1 MDFFTRKPSSPF
13 SSVAAKTRVTNA
25 FSQFGNANY
34 KAIIA
39 ASNQSPNANALRTNA
54 NAKAVSAKNAA
65 VNYANAIARESAQKA
80 INAKTRGVARTNAS
94 NAAVAANVAKVLA
107 GLKVTNSANPSAN
120 NQAKIRAIIKT
131 VNNRRLLPTFVGT
144 TRVSPQIRA
153 KLQSIL
159 NATGGLGVASAAVGS
174 AALPTGATGANNFR
188 PANANIQPN
197 NRRVGYKNKGNG
209 FYMKVQRSTP
219 NASNW
224 ARANNLNYAK
234 GNSGF
239 SAVATAV

>member
-13 SSVAAKTRVTNA
+13 SSVAAKIRVTNA

-107 GLKVTNSANPSAN
+107 GLKVTNSANPSDN

-159 NATGGLGVASAAVGS
+159 NATGGLAAPTAPPSNVNRFKNMNVQS
-174 AALPTGATGANNFR
+174 LINAQKSYNSLTITNKTRLTNATKAKLAAINVNSSNYQALLEAQQGTG
-188 PANANIQPN
+188 
-197 NRRVGYKNKGNG
+197 Y
-209 FYMKVQRSTP
+209 
-219 NASNW
+219 
-224 ARANNLNYAK
+224 
-234 GNSGF
+234 
-239 SAVATAV
+239 

>member
-13 SSVAAKTRVTNA
+13 SSVAAKNRVTSA

-107 GLKVTNSANPSAN
+107 GLKVTNSTNPSAN

-159 NATGGLGVASAAVGS
+159 DATGGLGAASAAVGS
-174 AALPTGATGANNFR
+174 AALPTGANNFK
-188 PANANIQPN
+188 PANANILSN
-197 NRRVGYKNKGNG
+197 GLVGYKNKGNG
-209 FYMKVQRSTP
+209 LYMKVQRSAS

-224 ARANNLNYAK
+224 ARVNTTNYVR
-234 GNSGF
+234 GNSGNF
-239 SAVATAV
+239 SPIASAL